1 MNSASAQ
8 PERAL
13 GLTDVTLFMVTAGS
27 TLQWTAVAAAIG
39 PSSLIMWV
47 VGGLAFFL
55 PLSVCVVFLA
65 SRHPDEGGL
74 FAWSARAFGPFT
86 GFMAGWTYWSGTL
99 AYLPAVLY
107 FAAASAR
114 LASADSDAARM
125 APTWFIRFLARRAR
139 TRRGTEPAAPR
150 ARKVVKQRGSGCSLG
165 GNTAPGDAGIRELV
179 AIRVGDPDQSSYAR
193 THVPSRRRHLLDDSR
208 LLLDRS
214 GGSVLHARRD
224 P

>member
-1 MNSASAQ
+1 MNSAPAQ
-8 PERAL
+8 PERTL

-86 GFMAGWTYWSGTL
+86 GFMAGWTYWSDTL

-107 FAAASAR
+107 FAAGSAR
-114 LASADSDAARM
+114 LVSADSDAATI
-125 APTWFIRFLARRAR
+125 APTWFIVSR
-139 TRRGTEPAAPR
+139 
-150 ARKVVKQRGSGCSLG
+150 
-165 GNTAPGDAGIRELV
+165 
-179 AIRVGDPDQSSYAR
+179 SS
-193 THVPSRRRHLLDDSR
+193 
-208 LLLDRS
+208 RS
-214 GGSVLHARRD
+214 HSQWD
-224 P
+224 